1 MDAQRFAEI
10 PKFLDRHGVR
20 GYDVTFD
27 DKWVSRLA
35 QSFDPAIP
43 SPVSMTY
50 KAVLTFEGLE
60 GIYPGFVE
68 VRRDG
73 TFVVRLEH

>member
-1 MDAQRFAEI
+1 MDAQRFAGI
-10 PKFLDRHGVR
+10 PKALATRGVR

-27 DKWVSRLA
+27 DKWASRLVQA
-35 QSFDPAIP
+35 FETVPA
-43 SPVSMTY
+43 PVSITY

-73 TFVVRLEH
+73 TFAIRLEH